1 MSATGFQLPLANAAA
16 LYVHCWLPAAAP
28 TAALLIVHGMAEH
41 GARYARLAAAL
52 NAQGIAVYAPD
63 LPGHGLSVQQPQDRG
78 FFKEHDGWGYALDA
92 IHQVRLHVAAAHAG
106 LPLLLLGHSMGSFLS
121 QHYLVEHGAGLA
133 GAVLSATTGSL
144 GPTRALGATLLRAE
158 GWLFGKRH
166 PSALAEALSFKT
178 FNKRFDRKDAP
189 ARTAFDWL
197 SRDPDE
203 VDRYIADP
211 QCGFRCSAQLWV
223 DLLDAGAQLLD
234 PARLARIPRT
244 LPILLIA
251 GSDDPVSGGA
261 SGPNLLAA
269 AYRKTAISDV
279 GVKIYPQG
287 RHELLNDIC
296 REQVTADLSHWFAAR
311 IGHA

>member
-1 MSATGFQLPLANAAA
+1 MSSAGFQLPLANGAA
-16 LYVHCWLPAAAP
+16 LYVHRWLPAPAP

-41 GARYARLAAAL
+41 GARYARFAAAL
-52 NAQGIAVYAPD
+52 NTQGIAVYAAD
-63 LPGHGLSVQQPQDRG
+63 LPGHGRSVQHPQDRG
-78 FFKEHDGWGYALDA
+78 FFAEREGWGYALGA
-92 IHQVRLHVAAAHAG
+92 IHQARLHVAAAHAG

-121 QHYLVEHGAGLA
+121 QHYLVEHGDGLA

-144 GPTRALGATLLRAE
+144 GPTRALGAALLRAE

-189 ARTAFDWL
+189 ARTPFDWL

-223 DLLDAGAQLLD
+223 DLLNAGARLLD
-234 PARLARIPRT
+234 PARLARVPRS

-261 SGPNLLAA
+261 TGPNLLAA
-269 AYRKTAISDV
+269 AYRKAGIREVD
-279 GVKIYPQG
+279 VKIYPQG

-296 REQVTADLSHWFAAR
+296 RAQVSADLSAWFAAQ
-311 IGHA
+311 IGRA